1 MGDREGSGVNE
12 PPCDSLKKAKEVGDS
27 SSEKVETE
35 AHDLGKRGSREGFNY
50 LEMVW
55 YEENREKAEH
65 GVMEFPL
72 QSIVIRGF
80 SSDSED
86 RCSPKL
92 RISKSI
98 RSDLSLTKLSKAHS
112 HFRGY

>member
-1 MGDREGSGVNE
+1 MGDSRDCSGVNE
-12 PPCDSLKKAKEVGDS
+12 PPCDSLKKAKE
-27 SSEKVETE
+27 SEKVETE

-65 GVMEFPL
+65 GVMAFPL

-80 SSDSED
+80 SSNSED
-86 RCSPKL
+86 PCSSKL
-92 RISKSI
+92 KISKGI

>member
-1 MGDREGSGVNE
+1 MGDSRDCSGVDE
-12 PPCDSLKKAKEVGDS
+12 PPCDSLKKAKEVG
-27 SSEKVETE
+27 EKVETE
-35 AHDLGKRGSREGFNY
+35 AHNLGKRGSREGFNY

-86 RCSPKL
+86 RCNPSLEFLKL
-92 RISKSI
+92 
-98 RSDLSLTKLSKAHS
+98 
-112 HFRGY
+112 

>member
-12 PPCDSLKKAKEVGDS
+12 PPCDSLKKAKKEVGDS

-35 AHDLGKRGSREGFNY
+35 AHDLGKRGSREGFNH

-80 SSDSED
+80 S
-86 RCSPKL
+86 
-92 RISKSI
+92 
-98 RSDLSLTKLSKAHS
+98 
-112 HFRGY
+112 